1 MQIELRMPRKGVADK
16 RHPVF
21 LVDQSVSLGP
31 RSRSN
36 SCLDLAG
43 LGLSATGS
51 GVKRER
57 PIDGAVSMN
66 FKPLCG

>member
-16 RHPVF
+16 RHSVF

-36 SCLDLAG
+36 SRLDLSR
-43 LGLSATGS
+43 LRLSVTRS
-51 GVKRER
+51 SVQCKR
-57 PIDGAVSMN
+57 PIDEAVSMN
-66 FKPLCG
+66 FMPLRG